1 MVAGEVV
8 RLPTPYAVLRIRA
21 STEPEELTAEQ
32 EQAARAAALALRSG
46 IEVRDPTVLEV
57 AWQLAATAKL
67 DAAARL
73 VPFELERV
81 DGTFLRQ
88 LAAELEREIDLGRLR
103 VEPEPTPFFKL
114 HDDLLD
120 IDLPPPPRPDRQRE
134 TTFFEVRFVD
144 EIGQAIPGLPVEITV
159 NGAPHEV
166 TTNAAGVALLEDVE
180 GGSATVTVPD
190 VAALEEIVL
199 PRWERLRPG
208 SLPVESSTV
217 ETVFTGAAL
226 PDVPLRAAVPHRVV
240 IKPPVG
246 KLFIELFDRSGRV
259 RHANCPYR
267 IEGPQSFEGTTDD
280 QGRIL
285 HESVLP
291 GDYTLKFDVTVDLGD
306 GAPIVETYE
315 TQLVTLPM
323 SAGAPQVRLIGAV
336 PVVHLARFRG
346 LLFQKNKSFLLPS
359 SVEAL
364 DLLREVYALNNPAE
378 LLIVGHTDTTGEPS
392 VNDPLSLERAKNT
405 AAFLKDDV
413 DAWLAMYGTSVPET
427 RRWGPAEDRMML
439 AAMPDF
445 PSKPPNEDTVRW
457 FQRTRGLQVDGIL
470 GPITRRQLITEYMAK
485 DGVSLGGETE
495 GLDITI
501 TCHGCGEN
509 FPLDDSGQALDTA
522 PAQGKDDALD
532 RRVELFFFD
541 KEFGIVPPP
550 PGENSRPGSTQY
562 PKWLERAQILDEEAI
577 ALDEGALRLR
587 ILDGKRLKNGA
598 SEQFVLEAVEGGF
611 ATAQTFGA
619 AQESEGGAVD
629 VLFDPVF
636 GGHTYRL
643 RIEGVEVPY
652 VLVDQIQLEEFGID
666 VQASDGSPVP
676 FPDEFYPVA

>member
-208 SLPVESSTV
+208 S
-217 ETVFTGAAL
+217 
-226 PDVPLRAAVPHRVV
+226 
-240 IKPPVG
+240 
-246 KLFIELFDRSGRV
+246 
-259 RHANCPYR
+259 
-267 IEGPQSFEGTTDD
+267 
-280 QGRIL
+280 
-285 HESVLP
+285 
-291 GDYTLKFDVTVDLGD
+291 
-306 GAPIVETYE
+306 
-315 TQLVTLPM
+315 
-323 SAGAPQVRLIGAV
+323 
-336 PVVHLARFRG
+336 
-346 LLFQKNKSFLLPS
+346 
-359 SVEAL
+359 
-364 DLLREVYALNNPAE
+364 
-378 LLIVGHTDTTGEPS
+378 
-392 VNDPLSLERAKNT
+392 
-405 AAFLKDDV
+405 
-413 DAWLAMYGTSVPET
+413 
-427 RRWGPAEDRMML
+427 
-439 AAMPDF
+439 
-445 PSKPPNEDTVRW
+445 
-457 FQRTRGLQVDGIL
+457 
-470 GPITRRQLITEYMAK
+470 
-485 DGVSLGGETE
+485 
-495 GLDITI
+495 
-501 TCHGCGEN
+501 
-509 FPLDDSGQALDTA
+509 
-522 PAQGKDDALD
+522 
-532 RRVELFFFD
+532 
-541 KEFGIVPPP
+541 
-550 PGENSRPGSTQY
+550 
-562 PKWLERAQILDEEAI
+562 
-577 ALDEGALRLR
+577 
-587 ILDGKRLKNGA
+587 
-598 SEQFVLEAVEGGF
+598 
-611 ATAQTFGA
+611 
-619 AQESEGGAVD
+619 
-629 VLFDPVF
+629 
-636 GGHTYRL
+636 
-643 RIEGVEVPY
+643 
-652 VLVDQIQLEEFGID
+652 
-666 VQASDGSPVP
+666 
-676 FPDEFYPVA
+676 